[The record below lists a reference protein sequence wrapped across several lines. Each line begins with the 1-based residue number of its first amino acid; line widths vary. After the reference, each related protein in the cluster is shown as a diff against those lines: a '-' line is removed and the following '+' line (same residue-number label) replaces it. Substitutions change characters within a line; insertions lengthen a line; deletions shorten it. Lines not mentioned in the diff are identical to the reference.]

1 MRVIARDTTAH
12 CNPEIYAR
20 YLLSDP
26 IHATCTSLSHIMDG
40 ISHDSV
46 NRFLLRENYTPKD
59 LLKDTEGKID
69 KIGGV
74 ISVDDMVL
82 DKPYSNAN
90 KSELIA
96 YYYSGKHHDTVK
108 GINIITLYY
117 TDPQGVRVPINYRII
132 DPKEKKTKN
141 ELFREMLKDVLDW
154 GFKPNYVTG
163 DSWYSSKEN
172 MKFITKYGIRFL
184 FGIESNRIVS
194 LKKGTWT
201 QVQKIDDWNENS
213 VDGYFKDFG
222 HVKLF
227 RQASKDS
234 YRYYV
239 IAKPINDNGVI
250 CEETFKK
257 VHLIHWN
264 IEQFHRAT
272 KQLCNIEKFQVRKT
286 QAINTHIFCSYLSY
300 IKLELAR
307 SKNLIVNWYQIK
319 KELFTDAIKK
329 FISSG
334 IAGLEGSNIAP
345 ELV

>member
-1 MRVIARDTTAH
+1 MRTITRETTAN
-12 CNPEIYAR
+12 CNHEIYAR

-26 IHATCTSLSHIMDG
+26 LHATCTSFSQIVKG
-40 ISHDSV
+40 VSHDSV
-46 NRFLLRENYTPKD
+46 NRFLLRENFTPKD

-69 KIGGV
+69 MVGGV

-82 DKPYSNAN
+82 DKPYSDAN
-90 KSELIA
+90 KSELIS

-117 TDPQGVRVPINYRII
+117 TDSHGIRVPIDYRII
-132 DPKEKKTKN
+132 DPKDKKTKN
-141 ELFREMLKDVLDW
+141 ELFREMLKEVLDW

-184 FGIESNRIVS
+184 FGIERNRIVS
-194 LKKGTWT
+194 IEKGTWV
-201 QVQKIDDWNENS
+201 QVQKVENWNDNGVE
-213 VDGYFKDFG
+213 GYFKDFG
-222 HVKLF
+222 HVMLF
-227 RQASKDS
+227 RQMSKDS

-239 IAKPINDNGVI
+239 IAKPNDDDRKI
-250 CEETFKK
+250 DEETFKNI
-257 VHLIHWN
+257 HSLHWN

-286 QAINTHIFCSYLSY
+286 QAVATHIFCSYLSY

-307 SKNLIVNWYQIK
+307 SKNLIVNWYQVK
-319 KELFTDAIKK
+319 KELFTNVIRE
-329 FISSG
+329 FISEG
-334 IAGLEGSNIAP
+334 ITGLEESKIAP
-345 ELV
+345 VLI

>member
-1 MRVIARDTTAH
+1 MRTITRETTAN
-12 CNPEIYAR
+12 CNHEIYAR

-26 IHATCTSLSHIMDG
+26 LHATCTSFSQIVKG
-40 ISHDSV
+40 VSHDSV
-46 NRFLLRENYTPKD
+46 NRFLLRENFTPKD

-69 KIGGV
+69 MVGGV

-82 DKPYSNAN
+82 DKPYSDAN
-90 KSELIA
+90 KSELIS

-117 TDPQGVRVPINYRII
+117 TDSHGIRVPIDYRII
-132 DPKEKKTKN
+132 DPKDKKTKN
-141 ELFREMLKDVLDW
+141 ELFREMLKEVLDW

-184 FGIESNRIVS
+184 FGIERYRIVS
-194 LKKGTWT
+194 IEKGIWV
-201 QVQKIDDWNENS
+201 QVQKVENWNDNGVE
-213 VDGYFKDFG
+213 GYFKDFG
-222 HVKLF
+222 HVMLF
-227 RQASKDS
+227 RQISKDS

-239 IAKPINDNGVI
+239 IAKPSDDDEKIG
-250 CEETFKK
+250 EETFKNI
-257 VHLIHWN
+257 HSIHWN

-286 QAINTHIFCSYLSY
+286 QAVATHIFCSYLSY

-307 SKNLIVNWYQIK
+307 SKNLIVNWYQVK
-319 KELFTDAIKK
+319 KELFTNVIRK
-329 FISSG
+329 FISEG
-334 IAGLEGSNIAP
+334 IMGLEESKIAP
-345 ELV
+345 VLV